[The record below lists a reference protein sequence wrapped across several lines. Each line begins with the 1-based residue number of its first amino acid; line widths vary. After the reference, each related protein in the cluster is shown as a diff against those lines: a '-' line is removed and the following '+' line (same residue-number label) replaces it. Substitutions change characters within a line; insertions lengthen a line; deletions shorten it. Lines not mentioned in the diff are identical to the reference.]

1 MPRKRLY
8 VEKVDFRMYEQDLKR
23 IISSVENIGR
33 SPNAENFNIAVGVN
47 EKFVAPLGI
56 MLTSLAINNPK
67 REIDV
72 NIGTSDISADSI
84 DRLKKFVERYSNI
97 SINIYHIDGETLA
110 DYVGRKNPTAA
121 YYRVVMAT
129 VLYPAVKKLLYMD
142 VDTLFLG
149 KIEDFEAI
157 EFGDK
162 TFFAVE
168 DTLRG
173 ISLKEHKEEL
183 GLGKEDKYFN
193 SGVMYIDLK
202 KWHENNISEKV
213 IEMLH
218 ERAMGIRTFSFMDQG
233 AMNSVTVG
241 LWGELSDRL
250 HLMIPV
256 LREKYK
262 GKLLEDTV
270 ILHYAG
276 AYKPWKFTSEGELAE
291 LSENCVDV
299 ALFDKYRKES
309 LWADFYGYQK
319 RYTTLRLISRWM
331 MIKGEWGLFIKWYI
345 KYLLCKYKMD

>member
-1 MPRKRLY
+1 MR
-8 VEKVDFRMYEQDLKR
+8 EQDLKK
-23 IISSVENIGR
+23 IISNVENIGR
-33 SPNAENFNIAVGVN
+33 APSADSFNIAVGVN

-56 MLTSLAINNPK
+56 MLTSLAINNPA
-67 REIDV
+67 RDIDV
-72 NIGTSDISADSI
+72 NIGTSDISVDSV
-84 DRLKKFVERYSNI
+84 DRLKKFAERYRNI

-110 DYVGRKNPTAA
+110 DYVGRNNPTAA
-121 YYRVVMAT
+121 YYRVVMAA

-157 EFGDK
+157 EFNDK

-213 IEMLH
+213 IAMLH

-241 LWGELSDRL
+241 LWGELSDRI

-262 GKLLEDTV
+262 GNLLKNTV

-276 AYKPWKFTSEGELAE
+276 AYKPWKYANADEFAE
-291 LSENCVDV
+291 LSKNCIEI
-299 ALFDKYRKES
+299 ALFDKYKKES
-309 LWADFYGYQK
+309 LWSDFPGYK
-319 RYTTLRLISRWM
+319 KNYTILRLISRWM
-331 MIKGEWGLFIKWYI
+331 MMKGEYGLFVKWFI
-345 KYLLCKYKMD
+345 KYLLCKYKGNAND